1 MVCSLSAAG
10 RNGLTNN
17 LKAVGK
23 RIQKARRAIGMS
35 QVALAEKLDI
45 SVSHLS
51 DIENGKTN
59 YGVDIFMAI
68 TEALQISADKLL
80 RTTVPEVNAVY
91 EDEVR
96 GILDGCS
103 SDEKESLIRMLRDMK
118 ATLLKSKGSK
128 N

>member
-1 MVCSLSAAG
+1 MVSSSSLRGGVKLA
-10 RNGLTNN
+10 ND

-35 QVALAEKLDI
+35 QVTLAEKLDI

-59 YGVDIFMAI
+59 YGIDIFMAI
-68 TEALQISADKLL
+68 TETLQISADKLL

-96 GILDGCS
+96 GILDGCTS
-103 SDEKESLIRMLRDMK
+103 AEKESLVRMLKDMK
-118 ATLLKSKGSK
+118 GTILKSKSSK

>member
-1 MVCSLSAAG
+1 MA
-10 RNGLTNN
+10 ND

-23 RIQKARRAIGMS
+23 RIQKARRSVGMS

-51 DIENGKTN
+51 DIENGKSN
-59 YGVDIFMAI
+59 YGVEIFMAI
-68 TEALQISADKLL
+68 TEALQISADALL
-80 RTTVPEVNAVY
+80 RTSVPAVQTVY

-103 SDEKESLIRMLRDMK
+103 AEDQEALLRVLRDMK
-118 ATLLKSKGSK
+118 AALCKAKTPK

>member
-1 MVCSLSAAG
+1 M
-10 RNGLTNN
+10 TND

-80 RTTVPEVNAVY
+80 RTTVPEVTAVY

-118 ATLLKSKGSK
+118 ATLLKTKGSK

>member
-1 MVCSLSAAG
+1 MRRG
-10 RNGLTNN
+10 GIGLTND

-80 RTTVPEVNAVY
+80 RTTVPEVTAVY

-118 ATLLKSKGSK
+118 ATLLKTKGSK